1 MNSDTTSDLSS
12 KIILQGIHFDL
23 TEAMQ
28 NIMREKFAVL
38 LRHNDYIVRINV
50 RLHQDQRMGNEHH
63 YTGTAQIEIRGPDL
77 VASAEGKD
85 AYDVMDML
93 VDKLDRQLE
102 RRHGKRKDARNHP
115 TATEVD
121 IDLPKAGQSQQ
132 E

>member
-50 RLHQDQRMGNEHH
+50 RLHQDQRLGNEHH

-85 AYDVMDML
+85 AYDVLDVL

-115 TATEVD
+115 SAPDID
-121 IDLPKAGQSQQ
+121 IDLPKAP
-132 E
+132 

>member
-1 MNSDTTSDLSS
+1 MKPEFSDDISS
-12 KIILQGIHFDL
+12 KIILQGIHIDL

-28 NIMREKFAVL
+28 NVMREKFAVL

-63 YTGTAQIEIRGPDL
+63 YTGTAQIEISGPDL

-85 AYDVMDML
+85 AYDVLDVL

-102 RRHGKRKDARNHP
+102 KRHGKRKDSRNHP
-115 TATEVD
+115 TSLD
-121 IDLPKAGQSQQ
+121 IDVDLPKMSL
-132 E
+132 